1 MNKFV
6 LTSLM
11 AASIALPAI
20 VLPAAAQAG
29 EVFNREHS
37 QEHRISQGVAN
48 DSLTRGEYNRL
59 QGREASI
66 NAQRN
71 RDLSRN
77 DGHLTPREYRNLNY
91 RENNLSRSIYR
102 DKHNVYNAP

>member
-11 AASIALPAI
+11 AASIVLPAV

-29 EVFNREHS
+29 EVFNREHN
-37 QEHRISQGVAN
+37 QENRIHQGVAN
-48 DSLTRGEYNRL
+48 DSLTRGEYHRL
-59 QGREASI
+59 QAREASL
-66 NAQRN
+66 NAQRR
-71 RDLSRN
+71 RDLFRN
-77 DGHLTPREYRNLNY
+77 DGHLTPQEYRNLNY

-102 DKHNVYNAP
+102 DKHNAYNAP

>member
-29 EVFNREHS
+29 EVFNREHR
-37 QEHRISQGVAN
+37 QENRIYQGAAN
-48 DSLTRGEYNRL
+48 DSLTRGEYDRL
-59 QGREASI
+59 QAREASI
-66 NAQRN
+66 NAQR
-71 RDLSRN
+71 RSDLSRN
-77 DGHLTPREYRNLNY
+77 DGHITPQEYRNLNH
-91 RENNLSRSIYR
+91 RENDLSRSIYR
-102 DKHNVYNAP
+102 DKHNRYDAP